1 MKTKQSLFRLV
12 AIVGAV
18 TLMATPPAFA
28 RAPARRAVTHPIP
41 PDQSKAVRP
50 VFENYL
56 KIQTALAQDS
66 LEGVSERAAAIARA
80 VRTDPARALPFR
92 IADRADKL
100 ARAKNLA
107 QARSALLRLSPPL
120 TEYAKK
126 TRLPGLYEGWCRMH
140 WAYWLQ
146 AGTTI
151 NNPYCGKAIPKC
163 GRIRDLNGRWIS

>member
-1 MKTKQSLFRLV
+1 MKTKRSLVLLAAVVAALTLV
-12 AIVGAV
+12 AVPRAS
-18 TLMATPPAFA
+18 A
-28 RAPARRAVTHPIP
+28 RAPAHRPVTHPIP

-50 VFENYL
+50 VFDNYL

-66 LEGVSERAAAIARA
+66 LQGVAEGAAAIAQA

-92 IADRADKL
+92 VAERADKL
-100 ARAKNLA
+100 ALAKNLN
-107 QARSALLRLSPPL
+107 QARSAFLRLSPPL

-146 AGTTI
+146 AGTAI

-163 GRIRDLNGRWIS
+163 GRIRELNGTWVS